1 MFPLLQLQRYAI
13 ADYKI
18 PDTNIVIPKNTSVV
32 FPATAVVKDSK
43 YFPKPDV
50 FDPENFSAQNK
61 AARHLLATG
70 GFGHG
75 PRNCIAQRFATIE
88 VKLIIARIIHK
99 YRVLPCDQTVD
110 QLISD
115 PGKFFGQPKGDI
127 WITVEKR

>member
-1 MFPLLQLQRYAI
+1 MCIRDSQLDYAAVTGMQYMEKIFQESLRMFPLLQLQRYAI

-70 GFGHG
+70 GL
-75 PRNCIAQRFATIE
+75 ATVHVI
-88 VKLIIARIIHK
+88 VSHN
-99 YRVLPCDQTVD
+99 VLRRW
-110 QLISD
+110 
-115 PGKFFGQPKGDI
+115 K
-127 WITVEKR
+127 